1 MKKLMFLAILAIL
14 TLELVALMKDVDGY
28 ALAIAI
34 GAIAGLG
41 GYTFGRKR

>member
-14 TLELVALMKDVDGY
+14 TLEL
-28 ALAIAI
+28 LAILKGINGYTLALAI

-41 GYTFGRKR
+41 GYTFGRKK